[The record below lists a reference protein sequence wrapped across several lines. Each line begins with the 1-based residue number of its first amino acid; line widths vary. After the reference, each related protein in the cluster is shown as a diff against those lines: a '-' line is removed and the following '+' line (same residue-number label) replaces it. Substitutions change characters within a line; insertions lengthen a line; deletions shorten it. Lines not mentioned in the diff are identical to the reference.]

1 MLPFSP
7 RGFQPGD
14 IFKAKEYELTG
25 AAFGIP
31 VFVLVLGIVVLLIG
45 FLGCCGAWKLNKCF
59 LRLFAFLVGVL
70 VIAEIVCGALLFV
83 YKEKVKDYVKSY
95 FASAISE
102 VQDIGNP
109 KVETAVTK
117 LQQELKCCGANGP
130 SDWKNATKYCCPKG
144 ETNCT
149 TTYFTQGCVDVI
161 YDLLKNNLVGVA
173 ITVIVLGI
181 IEIGAIVA
189 AVFLAKKA
197 TEL

>member
-1 MLPFSP
+1 MQFSRASCHSLDRGLRHEYLSVGPSHSNLMVILHNGSFVYSQMLPFSP

-59 LRLFAFLVGVL
+59 LRL
-70 VIAEIVCGALLFV
+70 
-83 YKEKVKDYVKSY
+83 
-95 FASAISE
+95 
-102 VQDIGNP
+102 
-109 KVETAVTK
+109 
-117 LQQELKCCGANGP
+117 LKCCGANGP